1 MQLTLV
7 IVAVLLATG
16 YLARGVWLTWAG
28 ANCGSGGGCG
38 GGCGPK
44 TAAPQ
49 APLIPVDD
57 LTARL
62 RARN

>member
-28 ANCGSGGGCG
+28 ASCGSGSGCG
-38 GGCGPK
+38 SGCGPK
-44 TAAPQ
+44 TAAQP
-49 APLIPVDD
+49 PLIASHE
-57 LTARL
+57 LSARL